1 MHTGWTR
8 EQQAMSTGKLNA
20 QKSVHKKYIYISCQF
35 LHLRSMHDVLH
46 KHYILCVYGARA
58 SFRRINLP
66 TDRTFYVF
74 GLPYVTHLVRCKPYF
89 TVWMH
94 LKYVW
99 QKLSIATAES
109 IWAFICVESN
119 ATARNRGCANKQGH
133 FQGFSLF
140 HSNVCLKA
148 FKKLHLSIL
157 SKSFKSKEYFHG
169 YFGCWNDIEDLI
181 GRLSIL

>member
-1 MHTGWTR
+1 M
-8 EQQAMSTGKLNA
+8 
-20 QKSVHKKYIYISCQF
+20 HKKVYTRNIYISCQF

-46 KHYILCVYGARA
+46 KHYILCLYGARA

-66 TDRTFYVF
+66 TDQTFYVF

-119 ATARNRGCANKQGH
+119 ATARNRGCANKRGH
-133 FQGFSLF
+133 FQGCSLF
-140 HSNVCLKA
+140 HSNACSKA
-148 FKKLHLSIL
+148 FWKNCIQAFYHNHLNQKNIFMVPL
-157 SKSFKSKEYFHG
+157 VAG
-169 YFGCWNDIEDLI
+169 MI
-181 GRLSIL
+181 